1 MKLVRKF
8 SLLLSM
14 LFLLP
19 LTATSMEKQVN
30 FDDQIKAQNSVVLA
44 MNDTSKAGGDKLYIR
59 RPFFNPF
66 LFSPY
71 QQYCYPYDY
80 CPYGIYP
87 YSSFSYPL
95 YFQFNGGRRHWD
107 GGGHNWRRH

>member
-1 MKLVRKF
+1 
-8 SLLLSM
+8 M

-19 LTATSMEKQVN
+19 LTASSMEKQLN
-30 FDDQIKAQNSVVLA
+30 FDEQLNAQSAIVLA
-44 MNDTSKAGGDKLYIR
+44 MNDTPKAGGDKLYIR

-66 LFSPY
+66 LFNTY
-71 QQYCYPYDY
+71 QYCYPYDY

-95 YFQFNGGRRHWD
+95 YFQFNDGRRNWD
-107 GGGHNWRRH
+107 GGHHWRRH